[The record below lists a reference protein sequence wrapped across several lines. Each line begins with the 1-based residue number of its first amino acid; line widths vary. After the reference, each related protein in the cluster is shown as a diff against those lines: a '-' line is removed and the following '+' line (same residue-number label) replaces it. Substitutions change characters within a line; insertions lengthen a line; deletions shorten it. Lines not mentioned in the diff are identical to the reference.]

1 MVVEMNRK
9 ISARF
14 ALGLIAGLC
23 LLVWGFMS
31 LPQWV
36 ASLRPE
42 PKVKIIISLE
52 QYKKIKEGMTIS
64 EVQAIVGSPG
74 EVAGAGS
81 INNTQ
86 WVRYLW
92 KNKPL
97 VTYASINF
105 LNGQV
110 AQREQQGLK

>member
-1 MVVEMNRK
+1 MNRK

-23 LLVWGFMS
+23 FLVWGFMS
-31 LPQWV
+31 LPQWI

-64 EVQAIVGSPG
+64 EVQAVVGSPG
-74 EVAGAGS
+74 EIMGAGS
-81 INNTQ
+81 NSNTQ
-86 WVRYLW
+86 WVRYSW
-92 KNKPL
+92 KNRPL

-105 LNGQV
+105 INGRV
-110 AQREQQGLK
+110 TQREQQGLE